1 MIETIGF
8 ALIEISDNATF
19 IIVMLLAIG
28 EIRYIKKRRDSL
40 VMIEFK
46 ENFIENDSS
55 CSLQSSNRECDTVC

>member
-1 MIETIGF
+1 MSLTVYFVTYLTFYINSYYNNRMIETIGF

-40 VMIEFK
+40 
-46 ENFIENDSS
+46 
-55 CSLQSSNRECDTVC
+55 